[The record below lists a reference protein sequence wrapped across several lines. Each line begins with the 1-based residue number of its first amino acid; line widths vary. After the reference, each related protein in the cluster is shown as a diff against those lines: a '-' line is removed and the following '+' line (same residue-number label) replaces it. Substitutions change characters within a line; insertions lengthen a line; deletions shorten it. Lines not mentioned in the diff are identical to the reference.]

1 MEITDSLDLRMLYPV
16 HQVPTHYADNINN
29 FNLVIDLTFFQPD
42 SVEVD
47 NYLILPGS
55 QYPLDHAPLTVNIS
69 INEKFI
75 QDK

>member
-1 MEITDSLDLRMLYPV
+1 MEITNSLDLRMLYSV
-16 HQVPTHYADNINN
+16 HQVLTHYTDNINN
-29 FNLVIDLTFFQPD
+29 SNLVIDPIFFQPD

-47 NYLILPGS
+47 NYLILPRF
-55 QYPLDHAPLTVNIS
+55 QYPLDHTPLTVNIS